1 LKFRK
6 VIREQVSL
14 VGGPSDDQFQQMAL
28 VAIIVEN

>member
-14 VGGPSDDQFQQMAL
+14 VGGPSDEQIQQKAL
-28 VAIIVEN
+28 VAIIMEN